1 MFPKS
6 SYTACAYDVA
16 TGKTDMC
23 IGEFWVTS
31 QRIGLGVKFLSPQI
45 DVDELYLI
53 APRAETAETFAELL
67 SKPFLPFKPALW
79 ALIVAYIFLS
89 ALVTA
94 ITDMYNADDFEN
106 QTSFVVRYCKS
117 CYLNLLGYVKGGI
130 ISSCSHMSVLP

>member
-130 ISSCSHMSVLP
+130 ISSCSYMPVLP